1 MLLPFI
7 LIALC
12 AGIALAAQAAIN
24 TQLAQSLSGQPVFA
38 AFVSFA
44 MGTIALFFIC
54 WWKMDLFSALQQVP
68 KQPLWKLIGG
78 LLGAL
83 AVFTTIFLAPKI
95 GVTNM
100 LFFIIVGQLLTALI
114 IDHFGL
120 IGMTQRAVNVWQLIG
135 FVVIGFGLLLFFFG
149 KKLFH

>member
-83 AVFTTIFLAPKI
+83 AVFTTIFRTQNRRHQYAVLYYCRSI
-95 GVTNM
+95 TDC
-100 LFFIIVGQLLTALI
+100 
-114 IDHFGL
+114 IDY
-120 IGMTQRAVNVWQLIG
+120 
-135 FVVIGFGLLLFFFG
+135 
-149 KKLFH
+149 